1 MTDSRKTDTGVA
13 ELINELRKGAHANK
27 APIWK
32 DIAMR
37 LEKPN
42 RSWAEVNVGKLPDVA
57 SKGETVIIPGKL
69 LGTGSIDIPLTVAAR
84 RRSGTAKAK
93 VEAAGG
99 KVLTVSQLFKA
110 NPRGSKV
117 RIIA

>member
-57 SKGETVIIPGKL
+57 SKGRANCLEPAASTYPSRSPPSAAPGRQRPR
-69 LGTGSIDIPLTVAAR
+69 SRPREAR
-84 RRSGTAKAK
+84 S
-93 VEAAGG
+93 
-99 KVLTVSQLFKA
+99 S
-110 NPRGSKV
+110 P
-117 RIIA
+117 